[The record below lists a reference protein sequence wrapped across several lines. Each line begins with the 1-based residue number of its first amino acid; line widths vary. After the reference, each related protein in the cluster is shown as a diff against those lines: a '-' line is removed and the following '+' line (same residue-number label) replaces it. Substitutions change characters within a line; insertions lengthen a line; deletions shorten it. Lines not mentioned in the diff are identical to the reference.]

1 MLKVIKVNSSFAIA
15 LLLSIPAFAVDPAPS
30 KAVAVTTAAA
40 QKATGAGLK
49 AVMGKTMSKAW
60 DMVPSWQTIKGA
72 TKKGCSAVAT
82 GAQAALSYTAPA
94 AKASL
99 IYAKSH
105 PTTVI
110 AGTLA
115 ATGLAIA
122 AVKVYQHYKAKNT
135 PVMPEIK
142 SSDIELLQR
151 IKKIAENDIA
161 ACDKFMRLST
171 EYEKLIS
178 KDSKATPEEKKA
190 YYELLLA
197 KYEEMATS
205 NDMST
210 IQIPDKLKDLREYR
224 YNFVTIQTKTLKL
237 IIKGCNERA
246 FNHVAECSAL
256 IKQLREIA
264 NNLEKV
270 ISEANKTLKKQEE
283 AAAVEKTKQEQ
294 EAATAKAQQEPTVK
308 TPAEPKTESRGS
320 ILGAPLRTLQGLWNW
335 ARGNDKATA
344 QQQTPVAQE
353 PTKV

>member
-30 KAVAVTTAAA
+30 KAVAVTAAAA
-40 QKATGAGLK
+40 QKATCAEIK
-49 AVMGKTMSKAW
+49 AVMGKAMSKAW
-60 DMVPSWQTIKGA
+60 GMVPSWQTIKGA
-72 TKKGCSAVAT
+72 TKKGCSAVAM
-82 GAQAALSYTAPA
+82 GAQAALSYTTPA
-94 AKASL
+94 AKAAL

-135 PVMPEIK
+135 SVMPEIEL
-142 SSDIELLQR
+142 SEIELLQK
-151 IKKIAENDIA
+151 IKQIAENDIVACEKFLKLGTEYANFTSKNPKATQEEKTA
-161 ACDKFMRLST
+161 ACKVLT
-171 EYEKLIS
+171 VEYG
-178 KDSKATPEEKKA
+178 KAT
-190 YYELLLA
+190 
-197 KYEEMATS
+197 TS
-205 NDMST
+205 NDMSS
-210 IQIPDKLKDLREYR
+210 IHIPAELKDLKEYR
-224 YNFVTIQTKTLKL
+224 YTFVAIQTKTLRL
-237 IIKGCNERA
+237 IMKASQKRE
-246 FNHVAECSAL
+246 FNHFKECKIL
-256 IKQLREIA
+256 IKQLRDIA
-264 NNLEKV
+264 NGLDKA
-270 ISEANKTLKKQEE
+270 IITADKTLKKQEE
-283 AAAVEKTKQEQ
+283 AAAVEKTK
-294 EAATAKAQQEPTVK
+294 QEPTVK